1 MRVLVAVAR
10 SMGASNLVDIES
22 AHVDGCLYI
31 GPVSIDFVRALVD
44 GDARV
49 SVPTSLNV
57 GSIDRLH
64 PDRWHGSTELAN
76 NARTLMDLY
85 TALGCRPTW
94 TCAPYLLRD
103 RPRFGAHI
111 AWGESNAIVFANSV
125 LGARTQRYGDFVTS
139 PQRSSGGLRS
149 PASTPTS
156 EGVARS

>member
-125 LGARTQRYGDFVTS
+125 LGA